1 MPYID
6 YYLTSDTD
14 LTKAQLTESELTRSL
29 TSKLDLG
36 KDNRTWNKEHLK
48 ALKLLLCNAITYL
61 NQDDNIFLYSRKK
74 RTVPKRFNPSE
85 VGYAPLFFVIDKL
98 IEAEIIEGTRAEPR
112 TLGYNP
118 KLTSEFTIT
127 QHFVNLAISLGIT
140 NKTTKT
146 IAKHHVRLR
155 DTRQRTLELEF
166 KDTEYTNHIENLM
179 SRYCYYLNA
188 HNIILSTENYELDT
202 GEGIIDLG
210 LRGQPIHL
218 YRNYRNY
225 KEDKNTRDEVS
236 GLFIDME
243 DANFNLGG
251 RSGSYWQGSKQ
262 QHTEDRDFI
271 LIDGKKTKSADFPC
285 SHLNLCYRQETNDW
299 YQTETYKE
307 LKEEGR
313 EHEDA
318 YVVGSTESF
327 KYTSYP
333 SGLPKVYSEEI
344 HRDLVKHMVMLMF
357 NIKGRRAVSAVFN
370 AWIERTKTKRVAI
383 RPKPKSLL
391 KRTYKTVLD
400 EDNIAS
406 KELSSIWKKLGIKAI
421 DVMNLIEKKH
431 PTIKDYFYKGKIA
444 GQIIQWH
451 EANVMH
457 HLADYFQ
464 QSYDFPVLTVF
475 DEMIVPE
482 EHQPM
487 VKDFMFSTTHCEV
500 CEKHN
505 LMSQIKGL

>member
-6 YYLTSDTD
+6 YYLTSDTA

-98 IEAEIIEGTRAEPR
+98 IEANLLYGAVAPPR
-112 TLGYNP
+112 TKGSNP
-118 KLTSEFTIT
+118 KQLSEFTIT
-127 QHFVNLAISLGIT
+127 QHFIDLAISLGLT

-155 DTRQRTLELEF
+155 DTKQRTLELEF

-179 SRYCYYLNA
+179 SRYCNYLNA
-188 HNIILSTENYELDT
+188 HNIILSTENYDLDT

-225 KEDKNTRDEVS
+225 KDDEFTRKVVDS
-236 GLFIDME
+236 LFIEME
-243 DANFNLGG
+243 DSNFNFGG
-251 RSGSYWQGSKQ
+251 RSGSYWQGSKE

-285 SHLNLCYRQETNDW
+285 SHLNLCYQEETNEW
-299 YQTETYKE
+299 YQTQTYKE

-318 YVVGSTESF
+318 YIVANV
-327 KYTSYP
+327 
-333 SGLPKVYSEEI
+333 
-344 HRDLVKHMVMLMF
+344 HRDIAKHLVLLMF
-357 NIKGRRAVSAVFN
+357 NIKGRRAVSQVFN
-370 AWIERTKTKRVAI
+370 AWIQRKNTKWIPI

-391 KRTYKTVLD
+391 APNRKEVLD
-400 EDNIAS
+400 EENIAS
-406 KELSSIWKKLGIKAI
+406 KELSAIWKKSGLKAI
-421 DVMNLIEKKH
+421 DVMHLIEQKH

-451 EANVMH
+451 EANLMH

-464 QSYDFPVLTVF
+464 QSYNIVTLTVY
-475 DEMIVPE
+475 DELIVPE
-482 EHQPM
+482 DEHGM

-500 CEKHN
+500 CEKHK
-505 LMSQIKGL
+505 LMSQIKNL